1 MHSQR
6 SNVVANDGT
15 VNGFVEDVE
24 DQAVR
29 VPWKQNRRVL
39 LQMLKQKYTFVK
51 GKFKCKLHVVR
62 QTYAIVAYVLGL
74 RIQDHSLREVSMEA
88 KDSSQFLTSQSRS
101 RNGLW
106 H

>member
-29 VPWKQNRRVL
+29 VPWKRYCCILIFIAN
-39 LQMLKQKYTFVK
+39 
-51 GKFKCKLHVVR
+51 
-62 QTYAIVAYVLGL
+62 
-74 RIQDHSLREVSMEA
+74 
-88 KDSSQFLTSQSRS
+88 
-101 RNGLW
+101 
-106 H
+106 